1 MLSVLPTL
9 EEEYELEDGAEEAHV
24 REANKSYTTLIQYT
38 FQKSLGSEEKSLMRD
53 LITGLRLVDIPTNGA
68 CFETWQVQNVFARR
82 SAGRKAISSNLRRN
96 GEGSSFINSGDVLS
110 KLQWPHG

>member
-53 LITGLRLVDIPTNGA
+53 LITGLFHTIQNQNKGNLFPNGA
-68 CFETWQVQNVFARR
+68 KKELE
-82 SAGRKAISSNLRRN
+82 NL
-96 GEGSSFINSGDVLS
+96 
-110 KLQWPHG
+110 